1 MIDKNPAIG
10 RIIILKRDPKV
21 YRGHFAGY
29 GGIITREPKTQI
41 YFKDKN
47 GRETFA
53 RNFVA
58 ICDTEEEAQS
68 ILKLSQEASNAF
80 EAWEDKY
87 KVKLSKLVNERVD

>member
-29 GGIITREPKTQI
+29 GGIITREPKMQI

-47 GRETFA
+47 GQRHQHLDEGKTGA
-53 RNFVA
+53 LHSPCLLIRCTAHDHTPLPWVR
-58 ICDTEEEAQS
+58 QR
-68 ILKLSQEASNAF
+68 
-80 EAWEDKY
+80 
-87 KVKLSKLVNERVD
+87 RVTG

>member
-10 RIIILKRDPKV
+10 RIIILKRDRHT
-21 YRGHFAGY
+21 YCGHFAGY
-29 GGIITREPKTQI
+29 GGIITREPKMQI

-68 ILKLSQEASNAF
+68 ILDLSQESSNAYK
-80 EAWEDKY
+80 AWEEKY
-87 KVKLSKLVNERVD
+87 KVALSKLVNERVD